1 MSTRKGTPSAP
12 SATSTGSTGS
22 TGSTAGA
29 AGAAGATRGG
39 GTASTGVRRSTPDPG
54 TVHVWRIRLDAYP
67 VDRLLPLLDGRE
79 RRRAAGFVL
88 EEARRR
94 YVTAHGAVRLIL
106 GELLS
111 TSPGALRWRVGA
123 YGKPELVGR
132 PGLETN
138 LSHSG
143 ELALLAVTSG
153 RAVGVDVEE
162 VRPAFDAVAFATR
175 FFPAEES
182 ALVGFW
188 GRGGTRAPEPA
199 SDGEP
204 PVGPGGDPAVVF
216 ARLWTRKEACVK
228 AAGGRL
234 AQGLRLPVAGIG
246 PAHGP
251 RCDGAVCGGA
261 VCGGLG
267 RGGPVCGETGWE
279 GVAGRRLTTPW
290 LVADPTG
297 GLPGRWLVGDVEVPP
312 GFAASVAAA
321 GAEPYEIV
329 THDHDHDHEHGHDH
343 DHDHDHEHGHG
354 HERGPRDRE
363 SREP

>member
-1 MSTRKGTPSAP
+1 MSPREGTPSAP
-12 SATSTGSTGS
+12 SAPSTGS
-22 TGSTAGA
+22 A
-29 AGAAGATRGG
+29 AGAARGG
-39 GTASTGVRRSTPDPG
+39 GTASGVGRRPTPDPG
-54 TVHVWRIRLDAYP
+54 TVHVWRIRLDASP

-88 EEARRR
+88 EQARRR
-94 YVTAHGAVRLIL
+94 YVAAHGAVRLIL

-143 ELALLAVTSG
+143 GLALLAVTSG

-182 ALVGFW
+182 ALVGSR
-188 GRGGTRAPEPA
+188 GRGHARGGTRASEPA
-199 SDGEP
+199 SGGEP
-204 PVGPGGDPAVVF
+204 PADPAVVF

-251 RCDGAVCGGA
+251 GCDGAV
-261 VCGGLG
+261 
-267 RGGPVCGETGWE
+267 RGETGWAGAE
-279 GVAGRRLTTPW
+279 GRRLATPW

-297 GLPGRWLVGDVEVPP
+297 SLPGRWLVGDVEVPS

-329 THDHDHDHEHGHDH
+329 THDHGHDH
-343 DHDHDHEHGHG
+343 DHDHDH
-354 HERGPRDRE
+354 GPRG
-363 SREP
+363 REPRRP